1 MKEFNAAIDYYDIA
15 LKIDENF
22 PMALAYKG
30 LALGELGE
38 IDNALH
44 FFKAALSIEN
54 FINLLSNWYIRRNR
68 RRFWKSG

>member
-22 PMALAYKG
+22 PIALAYKG
-30 LALGELGE
+30 LALGELGD

-44 FFKAALSIEN
+44 FFKAALSIDRDYDVALEGKESVTNILKSEN
-54 FINLLSNWYIRRNR
+54 
-68 RRFWKSG
+68 

>member
-1 MKEFNAAIDYYDIA
+1 MKEFNTAIDYYDIA

-44 FFKAALSIEN
+44 FFKAALSIDIDYDVALEGKESVTN
-54 FINLLSNWYIRRNR
+54 IL
-68 RRFWKSG
+68 KSKN